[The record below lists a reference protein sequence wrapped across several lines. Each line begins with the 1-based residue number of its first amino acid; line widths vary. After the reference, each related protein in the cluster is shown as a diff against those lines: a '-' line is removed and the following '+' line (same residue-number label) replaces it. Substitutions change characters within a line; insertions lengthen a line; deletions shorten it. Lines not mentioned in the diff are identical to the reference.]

1 MTKFYAM
8 KKLSLL
14 VFTALL
20 LSSSALF
27 AQDAGKLKLKSDL
40 PAIFDFEPLEVDSL
54 NFSRESF
61 DLSIPI
67 MSKNFSSKSK
77 VEFIDPNMRIL
88 NLSKSF
94 KGSIR
99 EIEVPEDYPS
109 RMPIIK
115 LRESNVHDT
124 ILLPKK

>member
-1 MTKFYAM
+1 M
-8 KKLSLL
+8 KKISLL
-14 VFTALL
+14 VFTAALL
-20 LSSSALF
+20 FSSDLL
-27 AQDAGKLKLKSDL
+27 AQDTGKLDLKSDL
-40 PAIFDFEPLEVDSL
+40 PAIFDFEPIEGIDSL
-54 NFSRESF
+54 NFSKESF

-67 MSKNFSSKSK
+67 MSKNISSNNK

-99 EIEVPEDYPS
+99 VLEVPEDYHS

-115 LRESNVHDT
+115 LRESNVDDA